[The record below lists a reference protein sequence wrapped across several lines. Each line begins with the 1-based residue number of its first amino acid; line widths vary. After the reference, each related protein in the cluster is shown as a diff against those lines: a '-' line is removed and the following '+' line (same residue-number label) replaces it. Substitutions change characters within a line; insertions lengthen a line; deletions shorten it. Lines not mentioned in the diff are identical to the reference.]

1 MAEVKIDYGSALDQ
15 ISKYYGQTSDQWFN
29 IHTGNARPGTD
40 EFNSIMNQAGV
51 SVEYGKNGS
60 VVGYYKNASIDV
72 TGSTTPTVPNNS
84 NTIPA
89 TTDYG
94 STEMS
99 IPMNT
104 AVEEGEFTE
113 IKQSP
118 MTNPKN
124 TNEKFTKVTPNITGI
139 ASGILNAYVA
149 GAVGISMGKT
159 ITNILYQVNP
169 DIFNGIDPN
178 TINYKNYYGNVTG
191 GIFNAILGTDTT
203 TGKTQAYLDIND
215 FAAIALALQNKGALS
230 SEIGLKNNNLDAFT
244 VSTDFRMQF
253 ISDFNAEEII
263 PNKYYSYA
271 DMNGKISV
279 TPSNSPVYFF
289 SYIKK
294 GATSKD
300 ISSLAFSKNAFRLH
314 REYGG
319 SPPYEYNATEI
330 TYNGDTFYID
340 RGVGT
345 FVGNISDIPNNPT
358 SIYTYEHGQHVL
370 NIIHPIQKTIS
381 ASDDSFT
388 YNNVSY
394 SNDYVIAWAL
404 LYGGGSSLHSVEGIG
419 TQDGAKTPDLSGVDQ
434 SGDTA
439 IADAIQKIYDLLPS
453 LKDNAVTQTVVQPD
467 GSTKEITYVP
477 IAIPDNIENPTS
489 SDNSTQADPTVDPS
503 KMTDPSTDPLL
514 KTILALLLKQ
524 TDTPTDTGNGDTPVV
539 IPPTGTANALFAI
552 YNPTEAQIRSFGAW
566 LWSPNFIDQLLKM
579 FNNPSEAIIGLHKVF
594 VTPITG
600 AEQNIKVGYLDSGV
614 ASKIVTNQYVTID
627 CGTITLAEFF
637 GNVFDYSP
645 FTDVSLYLPFIG
657 IVKLNNADV
666 LRSTINIVYHADVI
680 NGSVLAEVKVNRDG
694 AGGTLYQYTGNCA
707 VEYPLSSG
715 SYIGMI
721 TGALSLGAGI
731 AGTIASGGNM
741 IPAMMGATAGL
752 GRMHNDVSRGG
763 SFSGNAGAMGIKKPY
778 LIISRPQTELAD
790 KFTTF
795 VGKPSNYTTKLSS
808 CSGFVKVLECHI
820 ENVNATSS
828 ELTEI
833 ETLLKGGIIV

>member
-1 MAEVKIDYGSALDQ
+1 MAEVKIDYNSALEQ
-15 ISKYYGQTSDQWFN
+15 VSKYYGQTSDQWFN
-29 IHTGNARPGTD
+29 IHTGTARPGTD

-60 VVGYYKNASIDV
+60 VIGYYKNASIDV

-124 TNEKFTKVTPNITGI
+124 ANEKFTKVTPNITGI

-169 DIFNGIDPN
+169 DIYNGIDPN
-178 TINYKNYYGNVTG
+178 TINYKDYYGTAVG
-191 GIFNAILGTDTT
+191 GFFNAILGTDST
-203 TGKTQAYLDIND
+203 TGKSQMYLDAND
-215 FAAIALALQNKGALS
+215 FAAIALQLYNKGMFSMGNPTVPDNNEFNIECPSFSFAN
-230 SEIGLKNNNLDAFT
+230 IGKGAI
-244 VSTDFRMQF
+244 STTG
-253 ISDFNAEEII
+253 S
-263 PNKYYSYA
+263 
-271 DMNGKISV
+271 
-279 TPSNSPVYFF
+279 PSNYQFKVDESNEDKYAVNFYWDKNYPNEVMTLVASKEKFTLTYRGKPRNAQDATINNKKVWFF
-289 SYIKK
+289 YNHESNGVVMFANAPTMSYLPLPHYWYQYYDRM
-294 GATSKD
+294 SW
-300 ISSLAFSKNAFRLH
+300 LMV
-314 REYGG
+314 YGG
-319 SPPYEYNATEI
+319 YTSSQME
-330 TYNGDTFYID
+330 
-340 RGVGT
+340 GT
-345 FVGNISDIPNNPT
+345 
-358 SIYTYEHGQHVL
+358 
-370 NIIHPIQKTIS
+370 
-381 ASDDSFT
+381 
-388 YNNVSY
+388 
-394 SNDYVIAWAL
+394 
-404 LYGGGSSLHSVEGIG
+404 G
-419 TQDGAKTPDLSGVDQ
+419 TQDGATIPDLSGVDQ
-434 SGDTA
+434 SSDTA

-453 LKDNAVTQTVVQPD
+453 LKNNAVTQTVVQPD

-503 KMTDPSTDPLL
+503 ATPDPSTDPLL

-524 TDTPTDTGNGDTPVV
+524 KDTPTDTGNGDTPVV

-566 LWSPNFIDQLLKM
+566 LWSANFIDQLKKM

-707 VEYPLSSG
+707 VQYPLSSG
-715 SYIGMI
+715 SYMGMI
-721 TGALSLGAGI
+721 TGALSLTLGVATAVATKGVAPALLGAG
-731 AGTIASGGNM
+731 
-741 IPAMMGATAGL
+741 AGL
-752 GRMHNDVSRGG
+752 GRMHNDVERSGG
-763 SFSGNAGAMGIKKPY
+763 FAGNAGAMGIKKPY

-795 VGKPSNYTTKLSS
+795 VGKPSNYTTTIGACK
-808 CSGFVKVLECHI
+808 GFTKVDTVHI
-820 ENVNATSS
+820 ENVDATSS
-828 ELTEI
+828 ELDELNQILTN
-833 ETLLKGGIIV
+833 GILV

>member
-1 MAEVKIDYGSALDQ
+1 MAEVKIDYYSALEQ
-15 ISKYYGQTSDQWFN
+15 IEKYYGQTSDQWFN
-29 IHTGNARPGTD
+29 IETGTARPGTD
-40 EFNSIMNQAGV
+40 EFNSIMNQAGI
-51 SVEYGKNGS
+51 SVEYGKNSGN
-60 VVGYYKNASIDV
+60 VVGYYKNVDIDV
-72 TGSTTPTVPNNS
+72 SGSTTPTVPNNS

-104 AVEEGEFTE
+104 AVEEGDFTE

-124 TNEKFTKVTPNITGI
+124 ANEKFTKVTPNITGI

-169 DIFNGIDPN
+169 DIYNGIDPN
-178 TINYKNYYGNVTG
+178 TINYKDYYGNVAG

-215 FAAIALALQNKGALS
+215 FAAIALQLYNKGMFAESKSTVNIDNDSYKSTISRHYNLEKTKLYRYSGSFNYRRFTYTISNNENPVYYFWIKNS
-230 SEIGLKNNNLDAFT
+230 SPYYNGMQPYFASKTNFTLKVSYFDDTTTHDRTSEAVRDTLNDKTFYYLGNRVGGFEGWYQWSTLLDDSLVSYIYDNNNNELIANYNTYAFYT
-244 VSTDFRMQF
+244 YQNML
-253 ISDFNAEEII
+253 
-263 PNKYYSYA
+263 YY
-271 DMNGKISV
+271 ML
-279 TPSNSPVYFF
+279 VY
-289 SYIKK
+289 
-294 GATSKD
+294 GDATS
-300 ISSLAFSKNAFRLH
+300 I
-314 REYGG
+314 
-319 SPPYEYNATEI
+319 
-330 TYNGDTFYID
+330 
-340 RGVGT
+340 
-345 FVGNISDIPNNPT
+345 GNID
-358 SIYTYEHGQHVL
+358 
-370 NIIHPIQKTIS
+370 
-381 ASDDSFT
+381 
-388 YNNVSY
+388 
-394 SNDYVIAWAL
+394 
-404 LYGGGSSLHSVEGIG
+404 GIG
-419 TQDGAKTPDLSGVDQ
+419 NQENAKTPDLSGVDQ
-434 SGDTA
+434 NSNTA

-524 TDTPTDTGNGDTPVV
+524 KDTPTDTGNGDTPVV

-566 LWSPNFIDQLLKM
+566 LWSANFIDQLKKM

-707 VEYPLSSG
+707 VQYPLSSG
-715 SYIGMI
+715 SYMGMI
-721 TGALSLGAGI
+721 TGALSLTVGVATAVATKGVVPALLGAG
-731 AGTIASGGNM
+731 
-741 IPAMMGATAGL
+741 AGL
-752 GRMHNDVSRGG
+752 GRMHNDVERSGG
-763 SFSGNAGAMGIKKPY
+763 FAGNAGAMGIKKPY

-795 VGKPSNYTTKLSS
+795 VGKPSNYTTTIGACK
-808 CSGFVKVLECHI
+808 GFTKVDTVHI
-820 ENVNATSS
+820 ENVDATSS
-828 ELTEI
+828 ELDELNQILTS
-833 ETLLKGGIIV
+833 GILV

>member
-1 MAEVKIDYGSALDQ
+1 MAEVKIDYNSALDQ

-60 VVGYYKNASIDV
+60 VIGYYKNASIDV

-124 TNEKFTKVTPNITGI
+124 ANEKFTKVTPNITGI

-169 DIFNGIDPN
+169 DIYNGIDPN
-178 TINYKNYYGNVTG
+178 TINYKDYYGNVAG

-215 FAAIALALQNKGALS
+215 FAAIALALQNLGVFSVGATTATGKVGNYDIIEPVYLS
-230 SEIGLKNNNLDAFT
+230 TTPPTFIYGRKTGTGFYEAYKELVIKNPPSGLTYVLYKASTNTESYGIAFGGENADLNGKTVEYDIIYHYSDNTTRT
-244 VSTDFRMQF
+244 VSYNLTLSRYSGLSPHILYGAYTDT
-253 ISDFNAEEII
+253 
-263 PNKYYSYA
+263 YS
-271 DMNGKISV
+271 KV
-279 TPSNSPVYFF
+279 E
-289 SYIKK
+289 
-294 GATSKD
+294 
-300 ISSLAFSKNAFRLH
+300 SSLGFSAFQ
-314 REYGG
+314 
-319 SPPYEYNATEI
+319 YNIYPLFHANGIATLAAALFGTI
-330 TYNGDTFYID
+330 TTSEGID
-340 RGVGT
+340 
-345 FVGNISDIPNNPT
+345 
-358 SIYTYEHGQHVL
+358 
-370 NIIHPIQKTIS
+370 
-381 ASDDSFT
+381 
-388 YNNVSY
+388 
-394 SNDYVIAWAL
+394 
-404 LYGGGSSLHSVEGIG
+404 GIG

-566 LWSPNFIDQLLKM
+566 LWSPNFIDQLKKM
-579 FNNPSEAIIGLHKVF
+579 FNDPAEAIIGLHKVF

-645 FTDVSLYLPFIG
+645 FTDISLYLPFIG

-666 LRSTINIVYHADVI
+666 LRSSINIIYHADVI

-707 VEYPLSSG
+707 VEYPLSNG
-715 SYIGMI
+715 SYMGMI
-721 TGALSLGAGI
+721 TGALSLTLGVATAVATKGVVPALVGAG
-731 AGTIASGGNM
+731 
-741 IPAMMGATAGL
+741 AGL
-752 GRMHNDVSRGG
+752 GRMHNDVERSGG
-763 SFSGNAGAMGIKKPY
+763 FAGNAGAMGIKKPY

-795 VGKPSNYTTKLSS
+795 VGKPSNYTTTIGACK
-808 CSGFVKVLECHI
+808 GFTKVDTVHI
-820 ENVNATSS
+820 ENVDATSS
-828 ELTEI
+828 ELDELNQILTN
-833 ETLLKGGIIV
+833 GILV

>member
-1 MAEVKIDYGSALDQ
+1 MAEVKIDYNSALDQ

-29 IHTGNARPGTD
+29 IHTGTARPGTD

-124 TNEKFTKVTPNITGI
+124 ANEKFTKVTPNITGI

-169 DIFNGIDPN
+169 DIYNGIDPN
-178 TINYKNYYGNVTG
+178 TINYKDYYGNVAG
-191 GIFNAILGTDTT
+191 GIFNAILGTDST

-215 FAAIALALQNKGALS
+215 FAAIALALQNKGIFDK
-230 SEIGLKNNNLDAFT
+230 SEESYSKPKEEYENKFYNYDDIKNLTFKNIPSGTMIYKDLTYTNYTRTVIVNSGNPKIFLFTDYYIADTSRLDLGLYAVSDKPFNIT
-244 VSTDFRMQF
+244 VSGTGG
-253 ISDFNAEEII
+253 A
-263 PNKYYSYA
+263 
-271 DMNGKISV
+271 V
-279 TPSNSPVYFF
+279 THNYNSIHYE
-289 SYIKK
+289 SGDRY
-294 GATSKD
+294 
-300 ISSLAFSKNAFRLH
+300 SKNDFYAINVSGESSIDSCVNLGIPYTRPTNSNIYYQNENTKLNDIFAF
-314 REYGG
+314 
-319 SPPYEYNATEI
+319 I
-330 TYNGDTFYID
+330 TYGEHNVGHTID
-340 RGVGT
+340 G
-345 FVGNISDIPNNPT
+345 ISNQ
-358 SIYTYEHGQHVL
+358 E
-370 NIIHPIQKTIS
+370 
-381 ASDDSFT
+381 
-388 YNNVSY
+388 
-394 SNDYVIAWAL
+394 
-404 LYGGGSSLHSVEGIG
+404 
-419 TQDGAKTPDLSGVDQ
+419 GAKTPDLSGVDQ
-434 SGDTA
+434 SGNTA

-453 LKDNAVTQTVVQPD
+453 LKNNAVTQTVVQPD

-477 IAIPDNIENPTS
+477 IAIPDNIENPIS

-503 KMTDPSTDPLL
+503 KMPDPSTDPLL

-524 TDTPTDTGNGDTPVV
+524 KDTPTDTGNGDTPVV

-552 YNPTEAQIRSFGAW
+552 YNPTEAQIKSFGAW

-752 GRMHNDVSRGG
+752 GRMHNDVSRSG

-778 LIISRPQTELAD
+778 LIISRPQTELAN

-795 VGKPSNYTTKLSS
+795 VGKPSNYTTTIGACK
-808 CSGFVKVLECHI
+808 GFTKVDTVHI
-820 ENVNATSS
+820 ENVDATSAEID
-828 ELTEI
+828 ELNNILTS
-833 ETLLKGGIIV
+833 GILV

>member
-1 MAEVKIDYGSALDQ
+1 MAEVKIDYYSALDQ
-15 ISKYYGQTSDQWFN
+15 IEKYYGQTSDQWFN
-29 IHTGNARPGTD
+29 IETGTARPGTD
-40 EFNSIMNQAGV
+40 EFNSIMNQAGI
-51 SVEYGKNGS
+51 SVEYGKNSGN
-60 VVGYYKNASIDV
+60 VIGYYKNASIDV

-104 AVEEGEFTE
+104 AVEEGDFTE

-124 TNEKFTKVTPNITGI
+124 ANEKFTKVTPNITGI

-159 ITNILYQVNP
+159 ITNILYQVKP
-169 DIFNGIDPN
+169 DIYNGIDPN
-178 TINYKNYYGNVTG
+178 TINYKDYYGNVAG

-215 FAAIALALQNKGALS
+215 FAAIALQLYNKNMFSSTYSYKVETGTSVKPTKMLTFNESLALAPAPLDEALRY
-230 SEIGLKNNNLDAFT
+230 IKNNFSGNVDDYVFTTYTYFHIDNSAYGFNGAIIVFIKRENVLSVQNITSNTEFNDAYALIGNIKLVNGIYT
-244 VSTDFRMQF
+244 LT
-253 ISDFNAEEII
+253 
-263 PNKYYSYA
+263 PNSITK
-271 DMNGKISV
+271 
-279 TPSNSPVYFF
+279 F
-289 SYIKK
+289 SYGSLNPNIGEQKQTTVGVQFTRIGPINASLEQSSLEGTGTQT
-294 GATSKD
+294 GAT
-300 ISSLAFSKNAFRLH
+300 I
-314 REYGG
+314 
-319 SPPYEYNATEI
+319 
-330 TYNGDTFYID
+330 
-340 RGVGT
+340 
-345 FVGNISDIPNNPT
+345 
-358 SIYTYEHGQHVL
+358 
-370 NIIHPIQKTIS
+370 
-381 ASDDSFT
+381 
-388 YNNVSY
+388 
-394 SNDYVIAWAL
+394 
-404 LYGGGSSLHSVEGIG
+404 
-419 TQDGAKTPDLSGVDQ
+419 PDLSGVDQ

-439 IADAIQKIYDLLPS
+439 IADAIQKIYDSLPS

-477 IAIPDNIENPTS
+477 IAVPDNIENPTS

-552 YNPTEAQIRSFGAW
+552 YNPTEAQIKSFGAW
-566 LWSPNFIDQLLKM
+566 LWSANFIDQLKKM

-707 VEYPLSSG
+707 VQYPLSSG
-715 SYIGMI
+715 SYMGMI
-721 TGALSLGAGI
+721 TGALSLTVGVATAVATKGVVPALLGAG
-731 AGTIASGGNM
+731 
-741 IPAMMGATAGL
+741 AGL
-752 GRMHNDVSRGG
+752 GRMHNDVERSGG
-763 SFSGNAGAMGIKKPY
+763 FAGNAGAMGIKKPY

-795 VGKPSNYTTKLSS
+795 VGKPSNYTTTIGACK
-808 CSGFVKVLECHI
+808 GFTKVDTVHI
-820 ENVNATSS
+820 ENVDATSS
-828 ELTEI
+828 ELDELNQILTN
-833 ETLLKGGIIV
+833 GILV

>member
-1 MAEVKIDYGSALDQ
+1 MAEVKIDYYDALDQ
-15 ISKYYGQTSDQWFN
+15 IEKYYGQTSDQWFN
-29 IHTGNARPGTD
+29 IETGTARPGTD
-40 EFNSIMNQAGV
+40 EFNSIMNQAGI
-51 SVEYGKNGS
+51 SVEYGKNSGN
-60 VVGYYKNASIDV
+60 VVGYYKNVDINVS
-72 TGSTTPTVPNNS
+72 GSTTPTVPNNS

-104 AVEEGEFTE
+104 AVEEGDFTE

-124 TNEKFTKVTPNITGI
+124 ANEKITKVTPNITGI

-178 TINYKNYYGNVTG
+178 TINYKDYYGNVAG
-191 GIFNAILGTDTT
+191 GIFNVILGTDTT

-215 FAAIALALQNKGALS
+215 FAAIALALQNKGVFNPGTS
-230 SEIGLKNNNLDAFT
+230 QT
-244 VSTDFRMQF
+244 
-253 ISDFNAEEII
+253 IS
-263 PNKYYSYA
+263 
-271 DMNGKISV
+271 
-279 TPSNSPVYFF
+279 
-289 SYIKK
+289 
-294 GATSKD
+294 
-300 ISSLAFSKNAFRLH
+300 
-314 REYGG
+314 
-319 SPPYEYNATEI
+319 TEI
-330 TYNGDTFYID
+330 TIDGTTIPAGLERIDGIVKEYGYGYNNQFKANLNGIIGTYKNHYIYRPDMGNVRIGTKTRSTVVKTSSTEYYVITAIEGTRGDFGGYVAIRPDDNDYYSGSAGSTYRYSYNGKSIVANARYID
-340 RGVGT
+340 T
-345 FVGNISDIPNNPT
+345 NLLHPNINALKIPNYNPGLT
-358 SIYTYEHGQHVL
+358 TE
-370 NIIHPIQKTIS
+370 K
-381 ASDDSFT
+381 
-388 YNNVSY
+388 
-394 SNDYVIAWAL
+394 IAWSL
-404 LYGGGSSLHSVEGIG
+404 WYGNWNTTETPAIDGIG
-419 TQDGAKTPDLSGVDQ
+419 TQDGAKTPDLSGVNQ

-439 IADAIQKIYDLLPS
+439 IADAIKKIYDLLPS

-477 IAIPDNIENPTS
+477 IAVPDNIENPTS

-566 LWSPNFIDQLLKM
+566 LWSANFIDQLKKM

-707 VEYPLSSG
+707 VQYPLSSG
-715 SYIGMI
+715 SYMGMI
-721 TGALSLGAGI
+721 TGALSLTVGVATAVATKGVVPALLGAG
-731 AGTIASGGNM
+731 
-741 IPAMMGATAGL
+741 AGL
-752 GRMHNDVSRGG
+752 GRMHNDVERSGG
-763 SFSGNAGAMGIKKPY
+763 FAGNAGAMGIKKPY

-795 VGKPSNYTTKLSS
+795 VGKPSNYTTTIGACK
-808 CSGFVKVLECHI
+808 GFTKVDTVHI
-820 ENVNATSS
+820 ENVDATSS
-828 ELTEI
+828 ELDELNQILTS
-833 ETLLKGGIIV
+833 GILV

>member
-1 MAEVKIDYGSALDQ
+1 MAEVKIDYYGALDQ

-29 IHTGNARPGTD
+29 IETGNAMPGTD

-51 SVEYGKNGS
+51 SVEYGKSGN
-60 VVGYYKNASIDV
+60 VIGYYKKANIDV

-124 TNEKFTKVTPNITGI
+124 ANEKFTKVTPNITGI

-169 DIFNGIDPN
+169 DIYNGIDPN
-178 TINYKNYYGNVTG
+178 TIDYKDYYGNVAG

-215 FAAIALALQNKGALS
+215 FAAIALQLYNKGFFDKEKYVANGYDSISGYTLENS
-230 SEIGLKNNNLDAFT
+230 YKFPLNIMGIPSDKVFNGPDGNMYFSYTGGEYAIVLGYDMYGRYSFYACSTKDNITLHNPNNTTTTEGRVQTSINGEIIYSYTLGTANDSTRNPNNNFDVPLINNPKRYVDDVAH
-244 VSTDFRMQF
+244 
-253 ISDFNAEEII
+253 II
-263 PNKYYSYA
+263 YDNKLFSLQ
-271 DMNGKISV
+271 
-279 TPSNSPVYFF
+279 PSIEGLGNQT
-289 SYIKK
+289 
-294 GATSKD
+294 GAT
-300 ISSLAFSKNAFRLH
+300 I
-314 REYGG
+314 
-319 SPPYEYNATEI
+319 
-330 TYNGDTFYID
+330 
-340 RGVGT
+340 
-345 FVGNISDIPNNPT
+345 
-358 SIYTYEHGQHVL
+358 
-370 NIIHPIQKTIS
+370 
-381 ASDDSFT
+381 
-388 YNNVSY
+388 
-394 SNDYVIAWAL
+394 
-404 LYGGGSSLHSVEGIG
+404 
-419 TQDGAKTPDLSGVDQ
+419 PDLSGVDQ

-503 KMTDPSTDPLL
+503 KITDPSTDPLL

-566 LWSPNFIDQLLKM
+566 LWSADFIDQLKKM

-707 VEYPLSSG
+707 VQYPLSSG
-715 SYIGMI
+715 SYMGMI
-721 TGALSLGAGI
+721 TGALSLTVGVATAVATKGVVPALLGAG
-731 AGTIASGGNM
+731 
-741 IPAMMGATAGL
+741 AGL
-752 GRMHNDVSRGG
+752 GRMHNDVERSGG
-763 SFSGNAGAMGIKKPY
+763 FAGNAGAMGIKKPY

-795 VGKPSNYTTKLSS
+795 VGKPSNYTTTIGACK
-808 CSGFVKVLECHI
+808 GFTKVDTVHI
-820 ENVNATSS
+820 ENVDATSS
-828 ELTEI
+828 ELDELNQILTN
-833 ETLLKGGIIV
+833 GILV

>member
-1 MAEVKIDYGSALDQ
+1 MAEVKIDYYSALDQ
-15 ISKYYGQTSDQWFN
+15 IEKYYGQTSDQWFN
-29 IHTGNARPGTD
+29 IETGTAMPGTD

-51 SVEYGKNGS
+51 SVEYGKNSGN
-60 VVGYYKNASIDV
+60 VVGYYKNVDIDV
-72 TGSTTPTVPNNS
+72 SGSTTPRVPNNS

-104 AVEEGEFTE
+104 AVEEGDFTE

-124 TNEKFTKVTPNITGI
+124 ANEKFTKVTPNITGI

-169 DIFNGIDPN
+169 DIYNGINPN
-178 TINYKNYYGNVTG
+178 TINYKDYYGNVAG

-215 FAAIALALQNKGALS
+215 FAAIALQLYNKGFFDKVKYVAN
-230 SEIGLKNNNLDAFT
+230 GYD
-244 VSTDFRMQF
+244 STSGYKLNYNYKFPLNIMS
-253 ISDFNAEEII
+253 IPSDKVF
-263 PNKYYSYA
+263 
-271 DMNGKISV
+271 
-279 TPSNSPVYFF
+279 SNSDGDVYL
-289 SYIKK
+289 Y
-294 GATSKD
+294 
-300 ISSLAFSKNAFRLH
+300 
-314 REYGG
+314 
-319 SPPYEYNATEI
+319 
-330 TYNGDTFYID
+330 YNGGGEYSVVLGYD
-340 RGVGT
+340 RYGQ
-345 FVGNISDIPNNPT
+345 
-358 SIYTYEHGQHVL
+358 IYTYAYSKEN
-370 NIIHPIQKTIS
+370 NITYYNSYNDMTYTPRCSQTTINGETIYYYTIVTGDNS
-381 ASDDSFT
+381 IRNPNNNFDVPLIDRY
-388 YNNVSY
+388 YNNY
-394 SNDYVIAWAL
+394 AMDIAHIIYDNKL
-404 LYGGGSSLHSVEGIG
+404 FSSQSSIAGLGNQ
-419 TQDGAKTPDLSGVDQ
+419 TGATIPDLSGVDQ

-453 LKDNAVTQTVVQPD
+453 LKNNAVTQTVVQPD

-477 IAIPDNIENPTS
+477 IAVPDNIENPTS

-566 LWSPNFIDQLLKM
+566 LWSANFIDQLKKM

-707 VEYPLSSG
+707 VQYPLSSG
-715 SYIGMI
+715 SYMGMI
-721 TGALSLGAGI
+721 TGALSLTVGVATAVATKGVVPALLGAG
-731 AGTIASGGNM
+731 
-741 IPAMMGATAGL
+741 AGL
-752 GRMHNDVSRGG
+752 GRMHNDVERSGG
-763 SFSGNAGAMGIKKPY
+763 FAGNAGAMGIKKPY

-795 VGKPSNYTTKLSS
+795 VGKPSNYTTTIGACK
-808 CSGFVKVLECHI
+808 GFTKVDTVHI
-820 ENVNATSS
+820 ENVDATSS
-828 ELTEI
+828 ELDELNQILTS
-833 ETLLKGGIIV
+833 GILV

>member
-1 MAEVKIDYGSALDQ
+1 MAEVKIDYYSALEQ
-15 ISKYYGQTSDQWFN
+15 IQKYYGQTSDQWFN
-29 IHTGNARPGTD
+29 IETGTARPGTD
-40 EFNSIMNQAGV
+40 EFNSIMNQAGI
-51 SVEYGKNGS
+51 SVEYGKNSGN
-60 VVGYYKNASIDV
+60 VIGYYKNVDIDV
-72 TGSTTPTVPNNS
+72 SGSTTPTVPNNS

-104 AVEEGEFTE
+104 AVEEGDFTE

-124 TNEKFTKVTPNITGI
+124 ANEKFTKVTPNITGI

-169 DIFNGIDPN
+169 DIYNGIDPN
-178 TINYKNYYGNVTG
+178 TINYKDYYGNVAG

-215 FAAIALALQNKGALS
+215 FAAIALALQNKGIFNTGEFTPAQSQTSGTITINQFQSAKTIVDYALNGWDDETKNILLNAVAS
-230 SEIGLKNNNLDAFT
+230 YGEYKLFSIHDLRNTTGIGGVIAYIANPDNIDINGSYD
-244 VSTDFRMQF
+244 VST
-253 ISDFNAEEII
+253 
-263 PNKYYSYA
+263 
-271 DMNGKISV
+271 KITV
-279 TPSNSPVYFF
+279 N
-289 SYIKK
+289 
-294 GATSKD
+294 
-300 ISSLAFSKNAFRLH
+300 
-314 REYGG
+314 
-319 SPPYEYNATEI
+319 EI
-330 TYNGDTFYID
+330 TGSIHKKHESNDSAKIGTTDSYSIRYFIGKNPYNGFIGNINGSVESAIE
-340 RGVGT
+340 GVGT
-345 FVGNISDIPNNPT
+345 QT
-358 SIYTYEHGQHVL
+358 
-370 NIIHPIQKTIS
+370 
-381 ASDDSFT
+381 
-388 YNNVSY
+388 
-394 SNDYVIAWAL
+394 
-404 LYGGGSSLHSVEGIG
+404 
-419 TQDGAKTPDLSGVDQ
+419 GATVPDLSGVDQ
-434 SGDTA
+434 SSDTA

-524 TDTPTDTGNGDTPVV
+524 KDTPTDTGNGDTPVV

-566 LWSPNFIDQLLKM
+566 LWSANFIDQLKKM

-707 VEYPLSSG
+707 VQYPLSSG
-715 SYIGMI
+715 SYMGMI
-721 TGALSLGAGI
+721 TGALSLTVGVATAVATKGVVPALLGAG
-731 AGTIASGGNM
+731 
-741 IPAMMGATAGL
+741 AGL
-752 GRMHNDVSRGG
+752 GRMHNDVERSGG
-763 SFSGNAGAMGIKKPY
+763 FAGNAGAMGIKKPY

-795 VGKPSNYTTKLSS
+795 VGKPSNYTTTIGACK
-808 CSGFVKVLECHI
+808 GFTKVDTVHI
-820 ENVNATSS
+820 ENVDATSS
-828 ELTEI
+828 ELDELNQILTS
-833 ETLLKGGIIV
+833 GILV

>member
-1 MAEVKIDYGSALDQ
+1 
-15 ISKYYGQTSDQWFN
+15 N
-29 IHTGNARPGTD
+29 IPSSGA
-40 EFNSIMNQAGV
+40 
-51 SVEYGKNGS
+51 
-60 VVGYYKNASIDV
+60 ASI
-72 TGSTTPTVPNNS
+72 
-84 NTIPA
+84 
-89 TTDYG
+89 Y
-94 STEMS
+94 
-99 IPMNT
+99 
-104 AVEEGEFTE
+104 
-113 IKQSP
+113 
-118 MTNPKN
+118 
-124 TNEKFTKVTPNITGI
+124 I
-139 ASGILNAYVA
+139 A
-149 GAVGISMGKT
+149 
-159 ITNILYQVNP
+159 
-169 DIFNGIDPN
+169 
-178 TINYKNYYGNVTG
+178 
-191 GIFNAILGTDTT
+191 
-203 TGKTQAYLDIND
+203 
-215 FAAIALALQNKGALS
+215 
-230 SEIGLKNNNLDAFT
+230 
-244 VSTDFRMQF
+244 
-253 ISDFNAEEII
+253 
-263 PNKYYSYA
+263 
-271 DMNGKISV
+271 
-279 TPSNSPVYFF
+279 
-289 SYIKK
+289 
-294 GATSKD
+294 
-300 ISSLAFSKNAFRLH
+300 
-314 REYGG
+314 
-319 SPPYEYNATEI
+319 YN
-330 TYNGDTFYID
+330 
-340 RGVGT
+340 
-345 FVGNISDIPNNPT
+345 
-358 SIYTYEHGQHVL
+358 
-370 NIIHPIQKTIS
+370 
-381 ASDDSFT
+381 
-388 YNNVSY
+388 
-394 SNDYVIAWAL
+394 L
-404 LYGGGSSLHSVEGIG
+404 LYGSYIETSQMEGTG
-419 TQDGAKTPDLSGVDQ
+419 TQTGATVPDLSGVDQ

-752 GRMHNDVSRGG
+752 GRMHNDVSRSG

-795 VGKPSNYTTKLSS
+795 VGKPSNYTTTIGACK
-808 CSGFVKVLECHI
+808 GFTKVDTVHI
-820 ENVNATSS
+820 ENVDATSS
-828 ELTEI
+828 ELDELNQILTS
-833 ETLLKGGIIV
+833 GILV

>member
-1 MAEVKIDYGSALDQ
+1 MAEVKIDYNSALEQ
-15 ISKYYGQTSDQWFN
+15 VSKYYGQTSDQWFN
-29 IHTGNARPGTD
+29 IHTGTARPGTD

-60 VVGYYKNASIDV
+60 VIGYYKNASIDV

-104 AVEEGEFTE
+104 AVEEGDFTE

-124 TNEKFTKVTPNITGI
+124 ANEKFTKVTPNITGI

-169 DIFNGIDPN
+169 DIYNGIDPN
-178 TINYKNYYGNVTG
+178 TIDYKDYYGNVAG

-215 FAAIALALQNKGALS
+215 FAAIALALQNKGFFDVKKQFVS
-230 SEIGLKNNNLDAFT
+230 DYSPIKHEEIDISKLLYVNIKDFYGYNEYVQEYINNLYSAGYNKAILKCFNSTEWIVYPVKDSLYIDPNVT
-244 VSTDFRMQF
+244 TKPYVSAIENLSFGDH
-253 ISDFNAEEII
+253 IYIY
-263 PNKYYSYA
+263 PKYYYYNA
-271 DMNGKISV
+271 N
-279 TPSNSPVYFF
+279 PSNAGEIY
-289 SYIKK
+289 
-294 GATSKD
+294 
-300 ISSLAFSKNAFRLH
+300 SLI
-314 REYGG
+314 GG
-319 SPPYEYNATEI
+319 SGYLYVDPTDDFFLLRHGAGREVVT
-330 TYNGDTFYID
+330 YID
-340 RGVGT
+340 VLLTNIKSIKDAYSGFIIGNFNYTSIEGVGT
-345 FVGNISDIPNNPT
+345 QT
-358 SIYTYEHGQHVL
+358 
-370 NIIHPIQKTIS
+370 
-381 ASDDSFT
+381 
-388 YNNVSY
+388 
-394 SNDYVIAWAL
+394 
-404 LYGGGSSLHSVEGIG
+404 
-419 TQDGAKTPDLSGVDQ
+419 GATVPDLSGVDQ
-434 SGDTA
+434 SSDTA

-453 LKDNAVTQTVVQPD
+453 LKNNAVTQTVVQPD
-467 GSTKEITYVP
+467 GGTKEITYVP

-566 LWSPNFIDQLLKM
+566 LWSPNFIDQLKKM
-579 FNNPSEAIIGLHKVF
+579 FNDPAEAIIGLHKVF

-645 FTDVSLYLPFIG
+645 FTDISLYLPFIG

-666 LRSTINIVYHADVI
+666 LRSSINIIYHADVI

-707 VEYPLSSG
+707 VEYPLSNG
-715 SYIGMI
+715 SYMGMI
-721 TGALSLGAGI
+721 TGALSLTLGVATAVATKGVVPALVGAG
-731 AGTIASGGNM
+731 
-741 IPAMMGATAGL
+741 AGL
-752 GRMHNDVSRGG
+752 GRMHNDVERSGG
-763 SFSGNAGAMGIKKPY
+763 FAGNAGAMGIKKPY

-795 VGKPSNYTTKLSS
+795 VGKPSNYTTTIGACK
-808 CSGFVKVLECHI
+808 GFTKVDTVHI
-820 ENVNATSS
+820 ENVDATSS
-828 ELTEI
+828 ELDELNQILTN
-833 ETLLKGGIIV
+833 GILV

>member
-1 MAEVKIDYGSALDQ
+1 MAEVKIDYNSALEQ
-15 ISKYYGQTSDQWFN
+15 VSKYYGQTSDQWFN
-29 IHTGNARPGTD
+29 IHTGTARPGTD

-60 VVGYYKNASIDV
+60 VIGYYKNASIDV
-72 TGSTTPTVPNNS
+72 SGSTTPTVPNNS

-104 AVEEGEFTE
+104 AVEEGDFTE

-124 TNEKFTKVTPNITGI
+124 ANEKFTKVTPNITGI

-178 TINYKNYYGNVTG
+178 TIDYKDYYGNVAG

-215 FAAIALALQNKGALS
+215 FAAIALALQNKGVFEEQKIEYTPNDYIKENYTDYINSIVHATNGTALGVRNRDGYKNYLIVS
-230 SEIGLKNNNLDAFT
+230 DNESEVFKGFVPYGSVYYESVFASLKPFKYANTNNPNYNTSAH
-244 VSTDFRMQF
+244 
-253 ISDFNAEEII
+253 AEVGYGFDKEF
-263 PNKYYSYA
+263 YYSLYGFPYNPNDYTFIPEA
-271 DMNGKISV
+271 SYTKPNDTS
-279 TPSNSPVYFF
+279 TLF
-289 SYIKK
+289 SYAIWAYITLFGNKL
-294 GATSKD
+294 TS
-300 ISSLAFSKNAFRLH
+300 
-314 REYGG
+314 GG
-319 SPPYEYNATEI
+319 
-330 TYNGDTFYID
+330 
-340 RGVGT
+340 
-345 FVGNISDIPNNPT
+345 
-358 SIYTYEHGQHVL
+358 
-370 NIIHPIQKTIS
+370 
-381 ASDDSFT
+381 
-388 YNNVSY
+388 
-394 SNDYVIAWAL
+394 
-404 LYGGGSSLHSVEGIG
+404 VEGIG
-419 TQDGAKTPDLSGVDQ
+419 TQENAKTPDLSGVDQ
-434 SGDTA
+434 NSDTA
-439 IADAIQKIYDLLPS
+439 IADAIQKIYGLLPS

-552 YNPTEAQIRSFGAW
+552 YNPTEAQIKSFGAW
-566 LWSPNFIDQLLKM
+566 LWSPNFVDQLLKM

-627 CGTITLAEFF
+627 CGTIALAEFF

-752 GRMHNDVSRGG
+752 GRMHSDVSRSG

-795 VGKPSNYTTKLSS
+795 VGKPSNYTTTIGACK
-808 CSGFVKVLECHI
+808 GFTKVDTVHI
-820 ENVNATSS
+820 ENVDATSS
-828 ELTEI
+828 ELDELNQILTS
-833 ETLLKGGIIV
+833 GILV

>member
-1 MAEVKIDYGSALDQ
+1 MAEVKIDYDIALEQ
-15 ISKYYGQTSDQWFN
+15 IQKYYGQTSDQWFN
-29 IHTGNARPGTD
+29 IHTGIARPGSD

-51 SVEYGKNGS
+51 SVEYSKSGS
-60 VVGYYKNASIDV
+60 VLGYYKNASIDV

-104 AVEEGEFTE
+104 AVEEGDFTE

-124 TNEKFTKVTPNITGI
+124 ANEKFTKVTPDIAGI

-169 DIFNGIDPN
+169 DIYNGIDPN
-178 TINYKNYYGNVTG
+178 TINYKDYYGNVVG
-191 GIFNAILGTDTT
+191 GIFNVILGTDTT

-215 FAAIALALQNKGALS
+215 FAAIALALQNKGVFNTGTSQSISTENTIDGTTIPSGLERIDGTVKQVTVFNSAHKLNVGPDMGTYFGRMS
-230 SEIGLKNNNLDAFT
+230 SYPTMSNIPIGTETRSTIIIDSSGTDYYIITATDGYNSTFSGFT
-244 VSTDFRMQF
+244 A
-253 ISDFNAEEII
+253 INPSDDNDVWGVA
-263 PNKYYSYA
+263 
-271 DMNGKISV
+271 
-279 TPSNSPVYFF
+279 
-289 SYIKK
+289 
-294 GATSKD
+294 
-300 ISSLAFSKNAFRLH
+300 
-314 REYGG
+314 GG
-319 SPPYEYNATEI
+319 EF
-330 TYNGDTFYID
+330 GH
-340 RGVGT
+340 
-345 FVGNISDIPNNPT
+345 
-358 SIYTYEHGQHVL
+358 YTYQ
-370 NIIHPIQKTIS
+370 NKTVTYS
-381 ASDDSFT
+381 APPAAKERFNP
-388 YNNVSY
+388 YINP
-394 SNDYVIAWAL
+394 VIASAGTDNIKSKIAWTL
-404 LYGGGSSLHSVEGIG
+404 WYGNWDTTETPAIDGIG

-434 SGDTA
+434 SSDTA

-552 YNPTEAQIRSFGAW
+552 YNPTEAQIKSFGAW
-566 LWSPNFIDQLLKM
+566 LWSPNGFIDQLPKM
-579 FNNPSEAIIGLHKVF
+579 FSNPSDAIIGLHKVF

-680 NGSVLAEVKVNRDG
+680 NGNVLAEVKVNRDG

-707 VEYPLSSG
+707 VQYPLSSG
-715 SYIGMI
+715 SYMGMI

-741 IPAMMGATAGL
+741 IPAMMGAAAGL
-752 GRMHNDVSRGG
+752 GRMHTDVSRSG

-795 VGKPSNYTTKLSS
+795 VGKPSNYTTTIGACK
-808 CSGFVKVLECHI
+808 GFTKVDTVHI
-820 ENVNATSS
+820 ENVDATSS
-828 ELTEI
+828 ELDELNQILTN
-833 ETLLKGGIIV
+833 GILV

>member
-1 MAEVKIDYGSALDQ
+1 MSEVKINYSSALQ
-15 ISKYYGQTSDQWFN
+15 QVSNYYGQTSDELLN
-29 IHTGNARPGTD
+29 ISTGNARPGTD
-40 EFNSIMNQAGV
+40 EFNSIMNHAGV
-51 SVEYGKNGS
+51 SVEYGRNGC
-60 VVGYYKNASIDV
+60 VIGYYKNASIDV

-99 IPMNT
+99 IPVNT
-104 AVEEGEFTE
+104 AVEGDFTE

-124 TNEKFTKVTPNITGI
+124 ANEKFTKVTPNITGV
-139 ASGILNAYVA
+139 ASGILSAYVA

-159 ITNILYQVNP
+159 ITDVLYQVNP
-169 DIFNGIDPN
+169 DIYNGIDPN
-178 TINYKNYYGNVTG
+178 TINYKDYYGNVAG

-215 FAAIALALQNKGALS
+215 FAAIALALQNKGFFNTTTVVEEGDEWAKSQSWYSDFSFPIKQYS
-230 SEIGLKNNNLDAFT
+230 SGAYAGISTVIGTSYDFSMSFTFSDKVKAVQLHTSTGEYEIYFCTNSTNKEDINVTAIGSNNNMSGTGESYVGPGIAYYT
-244 VSTDFRMQF
+244 V
-253 ISDFNAEEII
+253 N
-263 PNKYYSYA
+263 NKRIYRKKSSA
-271 DMNGKISV
+271 IDWR
-279 TPSNSPVYFF
+279 TPDN
-289 SYIKK
+289 YIQS
-294 GATSKD
+294 GSSLISKD
-300 ISSLAFSKNAFRLH
+300 
-314 REYGG
+314 
-319 SPPYEYNATEI
+319 PQ
-330 TYNGDTFYID
+330 
-340 RGVGT
+340 
-345 FVGNISDIPNNPT
+345 
-358 SIYTYEHGQHVL
+358 YTYGSE
-370 NIIHPIQKTIS
+370 NEYS
-381 ASDDSFT
+381 SSDTKLSHLL
-388 YNNVSY
+388 YL
-394 SNDYVIAWAL
+394 L
-404 LYGGGSSLHSVEGIG
+404 LYGTSVESHITGVD
-419 TQDGAKTPDLSGVDQ
+419 TQTGATVPDLSEVDQ
-434 SGDTA
+434 NSDTA
-439 IADAIQKIYDLLPS
+439 IADAIQKIYDVLPS

-467 GSTKEITYVP
+467 GSTKEVTYVP
-477 IAIPDNIENPTS
+477 IALPDNIENPTS
-489 SDNSTQADPTVDPS
+489 SKYSTQEDPTVDPS
-503 KMTDPSTDPLL
+503 KMTDPSTDPLI
-514 KTILALLLKQ
+514 KTILTLLLKQ

-539 IPPTGTANALFAI
+539 IPPTGTSNALFAI

-566 LWSPNFIDQLLKM
+566 LWSANFIDQLKKM

-600 AEQNIKVGYLDSGV
+600 SAQNIKVGYLDSGV
-614 ASKIVTNQYVTID
+614 ASKIVTNQYVTIN

-752 GRMHNDVSRGG
+752 GRMHNDVSRSG

-795 VGKPSNYTTKLSS
+795 VGKPSNYTTTIGA
-808 CSGFVKVLECHI
+808 CNGFVKVLECHL
-820 ENVNATSS
+820 ENINATKS
-828 ELTEI
+828 ELEEI
-833 ETLLKGGIIV
+833 DSILKEGVMI

>member
-1 MAEVKIDYGSALDQ
+1 MAEVKIDYNSALEQ
-15 ISKYYGQTSDQWFN
+15 VSKYYGQTSDQWFN
-29 IHTGNARPGTD
+29 IHTGTARPGTD

-60 VVGYYKNASIDV
+60 VIGYYKNASIDV

-89 TTDYG
+89 TTSYG

-104 AVEEGEFTE
+104 AVEEGDFTE

-169 DIFNGIDPN
+169 DIYNGIDPN
-178 TINYKNYYGNVTG
+178 TINYKDYYGNVAG

-215 FAAIALALQNKGALS
+215 FAAIALALQNKGFFSTEETGGYKPADVNI
-230 SEIGLKNNNLDAFT
+230 SEFGKSILFFDNLDDAIKFSNVSDWSDDALNDLRTFEYFYPRLNSAGFT
-244 VSTDFRMQF
+244 YYLCGSHVNPLTYDFGKVTDLGNGMYSPEIALPVGYSWIGNYNYGYFRDSVYQN
-253 ISDFNAEEII
+253 SAE
-263 PNKYYSYA
+263 
-271 DMNGKISV
+271 NG
-279 TPSNSPVYFF
+279 NLGN
-289 SYIKK
+289 YILGKV
-294 GATSKD
+294 TSK
-300 ISSLAFSKNAFRLH
+300 
-314 REYGG
+314 G
-319 SPPYEYNATEI
+319 
-330 TYNGDTFYID
+330 ID
-340 RGVGT
+340 
-345 FVGNISDIPNNPT
+345 
-358 SIYTYEHGQHVL
+358 
-370 NIIHPIQKTIS
+370 
-381 ASDDSFT
+381 
-388 YNNVSY
+388 
-394 SNDYVIAWAL
+394 
-404 LYGGGSSLHSVEGIG
+404 GIG

-552 YNPTEAQIRSFGAW
+552 YNPTEVQIKSFGAW
-566 LWSPNFIDQLLKM
+566 LWSANFIDQLKKM
-579 FNNPSEAIIGLHKVF
+579 FNDPSEAIIGLHKVF

-645 FTDVSLYLPFIG
+645 FTDISLYLPFIG

-666 LRSTINIVYHADVI
+666 LRSSINIIYHADVI

-707 VEYPLSSG
+707 VEYPLSNG
-715 SYIGMI
+715 SYMGMI
-721 TGALSLGAGI
+721 TGALSLTLGVATAVATKGVAPALLGAG
-731 AGTIASGGNM
+731 
-741 IPAMMGATAGL
+741 AGL
-752 GRMHNDVSRGG
+752 GRMHNDVERSGG
-763 SFSGNAGAMGIKKPY
+763 FAGNAGAMGIKKPY

-795 VGKPSNYTTKLSS
+795 VGKPSNYTTTIGACK
-808 CSGFVKVLECHI
+808 GFTKVDTVHI
-820 ENVNATSS
+820 ENVDATSS
-828 ELTEI
+828 ELDELNNILTS
-833 ETLLKGGIIV
+833 GILV

>member
-1 MAEVKIDYGSALDQ
+1 MAEVKIDYNSALDQ

-29 IHTGNARPGTD
+29 IHTGTARPGTD

-51 SVEYGKNGS
+51 SVEYSKSGS
-60 VVGYYKNASIDV
+60 VIGYYKNASIDV

-169 DIFNGIDPN
+169 DIYNGIDPN
-178 TINYKNYYGNVTG
+178 TINYKDYYGNVAG

-215 FAAIALALQNKGALS
+215 FAAIALQLYNKGFFDKEKYVAKGYDSISGYELQLNIYKFPLNIMSIPSAKVFVGRDGHTYMYYNGGEYAIVPCYTEYDAL
-230 SEIGLKNNNLDAFT
+230 A
-244 VSTDFRMQF
+244 
-253 ISDFNAEEII
+253 
-263 PNKYYSYA
+263 YY
-271 DMNGKISV
+271 
-279 TPSNSPVYFF
+279 
-289 SYIKK
+289 
-294 GATSKD
+294 
-300 ISSLAFSKNAFRLH
+300 AFSKKRNM
-314 REYGG
+314 
-319 SPPYEYNATEI
+319 
-330 TYNGDTFYID
+330 TFYNSYDEMTHDAGYLQLDINKEIIYYT
-340 RGVGT
+340 GLGT
-345 FVGNISDIPNNPT
+345 GLESRFNPNNNFDVPLVT
-358 SIYTYEHGQHVL
+358 NSTALVNDIAHIIYDNKLFSLQSSIEGLGSQTGA
-370 NIIHPIQKTIS
+370 TI
-381 ASDDSFT
+381 
-388 YNNVSY
+388 
-394 SNDYVIAWAL
+394 
-404 LYGGGSSLHSVEGIG
+404 
-419 TQDGAKTPDLSGVDQ
+419 PDLSGVDQ
-434 SGDTA
+434 SSDTA

-503 KMTDPSTDPLL
+503 KITDPSTDPLL

-524 TDTPTDTGNGDTPVV
+524 KDIPTDTGNGDTPVV

-552 YNPTEAQIRSFGAW
+552 YNPTEAQIKSFGAW

-752 GRMHNDVSRGG
+752 GRMHNDVSRSG

-795 VGKPSNYTTKLSS
+795 VGKPSNYTTTIGACK
-808 CSGFVKVLECHI
+808 GFTKVDTVHI
-820 ENVNATSS
+820 ENVDATSS
-828 ELTEI
+828 ELDELNQILTS
-833 ETLLKGGIIV
+833 GILV

>member
-1 MAEVKIDYGSALDQ
+1 MAEVKIDYNSALDQ

-29 IHTGNARPGTD
+29 IHTGTARPGTD

-51 SVEYGKNGS
+51 SVEYSKSGS
-60 VVGYYKNASIDV
+60 VIGYYKNTSIDV

-104 AVEEGEFTE
+104 AVEEGDFTE

-124 TNEKFTKVTPNITGI
+124 ANEKFTKVTPNITGI

-169 DIFNGIDPN
+169 DIYNGIDPN
-178 TINYKNYYGNVTG
+178 TINYKDYYGNVAG

-215 FAAIALALQNKGALS
+215 FAAIALQLYNKGMFTS
-230 SEIGLKNNNLDAFT
+230 TVGSEIVKGA
-244 VSTDFRMQF
+244 
-253 ISDFNAEEII
+253 SDGNTR
-263 PNKYYSYA
+263 YS
-271 DMNGKISV
+271 I
-279 TPSNSPVYFF
+279 NS
-289 SYIKK
+289 IKK
-294 GATSKD
+294 
-300 ISSLAFSKNAFRLH
+300 
-314 REYGG
+314 
-319 SPPYEYNATEI
+319 
-330 TYNGDTFYID
+330 
-340 RGVGT
+340 
-345 FVGNISDIPNNPT
+345 
-358 SIYTYEHGQHVL
+358 
-370 NIIHPIQKTIS
+370 
-381 ASDDSFT
+381 FT
-388 YNNVSY
+388 YNDLLSILNSVVTCNIDSTAASTIQNFLNSY
-394 SNDYVIAWAL
+394 GNYFIVGNFSYNQSFEGWSYLTIKA
-404 LYGGGSSLHSVEGIG
+404 YETYTIGSSIRLAHTEYRNNMHKLTTYGKGYGLNYKILSASVNSSGSSTVDDNIPAVGIG
-419 TQDGAKTPDLSGVDQ
+419 YLNKDTYIFTNANITEISLEGTGTQSGATIPDLSKIDQ

-566 LWSPNFIDQLLKM
+566 LWSPNFIDQLKKM
-579 FNNPSEAIIGLHKVF
+579 FNDPAEAIIGLHKVF

-645 FTDVSLYLPFIG
+645 FTDISLYLPFIG

-666 LRSTINIVYHADVI
+666 LRSSINIIYHADVI

-707 VEYPLSSG
+707 VEYPLSNG
-715 SYIGMI
+715 SYMGMI
-721 TGALSLGAGI
+721 TGALSLTLGVATAVATKGVVPALVGAG
-731 AGTIASGGNM
+731 
-741 IPAMMGATAGL
+741 AGL
-752 GRMHNDVSRGG
+752 GRMHNDVERSGG
-763 SFSGNAGAMGIKKPY
+763 FAGNAGAMGIKKPY

-795 VGKPSNYTTKLSS
+795 VGKPSNYTTTIGACK
-808 CSGFVKVLECHI
+808 GFTKVDTVHI
-820 ENVNATSS
+820 ENVDATSS
-828 ELTEI
+828 ELDELNQILTS
-833 ETLLKGGIIV
+833 GILV

>member
-1 MAEVKIDYGSALDQ
+1 MAEVKIDYNSALEQ
-15 ISKYYGQTSDQWFN
+15 VSKYYGQTSDQWFN
-29 IHTGNARPGTD
+29 IHTGTARPGTD

-60 VVGYYKNASIDV
+60 VIGYYKNASIDV

-104 AVEEGEFTE
+104 AVEEGDFTE

-124 TNEKFTKVTPNITGI
+124 TNEKFTKITPNITGI
-139 ASGILNAYVA
+139 AGGILNAYVA
-149 GAVGISMGKT
+149 ASVGISLGKT

-169 DIFNGIDPN
+169 DIYDGIDPN
-178 TINYKNYYGNVTG
+178 TTDYRDYYGNVAG
-191 GIFNAILGTDTT
+191 GIFNVILGTDAT

-215 FAAIALALQNKGALS
+215 FAAIALQLYNKGMFTNVVS
-230 SEIGLKNNNLDAFT
+230 KESIEDYSGKTFSDVPYMSYNDFKSYVYNNT
-244 VSTDFRMQF
+244 
-253 ISDFNAEEII
+253 I
-263 PNKYYSYA
+263 
-271 DMNGKISV
+271 
-279 TPSNSPVYFF
+279 PSNILEVLTNLESLYNMDDYFIWLTNVQF
-289 SYIKK
+289 
-294 GATSKD
+294 TTNPTTPLKD
-300 ISSLAFSKNAFRLH
+300 ISGGGIFFHLIKKSALANVKIDSDNKFIYTNAMV
-314 REYGG
+314 
-319 SPPYEYNATEI
+319 SDTI
-330 TYNGDTFYID
+330 TYFGIWLCNDYSPINYNRVSIIDYKIPTGYRYTLDDYHSKTVLGDYIK
-340 RGVGT
+340 
-345 FVGNISDIPNNPT
+345 NIGKVSYT
-358 SIYTYEHGQHVL
+358 SI
-370 NIIHPIQKTIS
+370 
-381 ASDDSFT
+381 
-388 YNNVSY
+388 
-394 SNDYVIAWAL
+394 
-404 LYGGGSSLHSVEGIG
+404 EGTG
-419 TQDGAKTPDLSGVDQ
+419 TQTGATIPDLSGVNQ

-524 TDTPTDTGNGDTPVV
+524 TDTPTDTGNGDTPIV

-552 YNPTEAQIRSFGAW
+552 YNPTEAQIKSFGAW
-566 LWSPNFIDQLLKM
+566 LWSPNFVDQLLKM

-627 CGTITLAEFF
+627 CGTIALAEFF

-752 GRMHNDVSRGG
+752 GRMHSDVSRSG

-795 VGKPSNYTTKLSS
+795 VGKPSNYTTTIGACK
-808 CSGFVKVLECHI
+808 GFTKVDTVHI
-820 ENVNATSS
+820 ENVDATSS
-828 ELTEI
+828 ELDELNQILTS
-833 ETLLKGGIIV
+833 GILV

>member
-1 MAEVKIDYGSALDQ
+1 MAEVKIDYNSALEQ
-15 ISKYYGQTSDQWFN
+15 VAKYYGQTSDQWFN

-60 VVGYYKNASIDV
+60 VIGYYKNASIDV

-169 DIFNGIDPN
+169 DIYNGIDPN
-178 TINYKNYYGNVTG
+178 TINYKDYYGNVAG

-215 FAAIALALQNKGALS
+215 FAAIALALQNKGVFTPGQTVNDIS
-230 SEIGLKNNNLDAFT
+230 NVTNVSGLDFKPASNNL
-244 VSTDFRMQF
+244 
-253 ISDFNAEEII
+253 
-263 PNKYYSYA
+263 
-271 DMNGKISV
+271 
-279 TPSNSPVYFF
+279 PVYDKKSYHVKYTNVEGVNRWDYTITLNGDGTIYTIYSDPDGSIYSF
-289 SYIKK
+289 SDKPFTQTVNSMGVY
-294 GATSKD
+294 
-300 ISSLAFSKNAFRLH
+300 
-314 REYGG
+314 
-319 SPPYEYNATEI
+319 PPNYVKHNSDSYTINGI
-330 TYNGDTFYID
+330 TYYGVSHNTLHAYRFSIMPFTPYLGGFSEGKPDWQMPSSAATWAYYFFNGEFST
-340 RGVGT
+340 T
-345 FVGNISDIPNNPT
+345 
-358 SIYTYEHGQHVL
+358 
-370 NIIHPIQKTIS
+370 
-381 ASDDSFT
+381 
-388 YNNVSY
+388 
-394 SNDYVIAWAL
+394 
-404 LYGGGSSLHSVEGIG
+404 GGIEGIG
-419 TQDGAKTPDLSGVDQ
+419 TQDGAKTPDLSGIDQ
-434 SGDTA
+434 NSDTA

-539 IPPTGTANALFAI
+539 IPPTGTSNALFAI
-552 YNPTEAQIRSFGAW
+552 YNPTEAQIKSFGAW
-566 LWSPNFIDQLLKM
+566 LWSADFIDQLKKM

-600 AEQNIKVGYLDSGV
+600 VEQNIKVGYLDSGV

-707 VEYPLSSG
+707 VQYPLSSG
-715 SYIGMI
+715 SYMGMI
-721 TGALSLGAGI
+721 TGALSLTVGVATAVATKGVVPALLGAG
-731 AGTIASGGNM
+731 
-741 IPAMMGATAGL
+741 AGL
-752 GRMHNDVSRGG
+752 GRMHNDVERSGG
-763 SFSGNAGAMGIKKPY
+763 FAGNAGAMGIKKPY

-795 VGKPSNYTTKLSS
+795 VGKPSNYTTTIGACK
-808 CSGFVKVLECHI
+808 GFTKVDTVHI
-820 ENVNATSS
+820 ENVDATSS
-828 ELTEI
+828 ELDELNQILTN
-833 ETLLKGGIIV
+833 GILV

>member
-1 MAEVKIDYGSALDQ
+1 MAEVKIDYYSALDQ
-15 ISKYYGQTSDQWFN
+15 IEKYYGQTSDQWFN
-29 IHTGNARPGTD
+29 IETGTARPGTD
-40 EFNSIMNQAGV
+40 EFNSIMNQAGI
-51 SVEYGKNGS
+51 SVEYGKNSGN
-60 VVGYYKNASIDV
+60 VIGYYKNVDIDV

-124 TNEKFTKVTPNITGI
+124 ANEKFTKVTPNITGI

-169 DIFNGIDPN
+169 DIYNGIDPN
-178 TINYKNYYGNVTG
+178 TINYKDYYGTAVG
-191 GIFNAILGTDTT
+191 GFFNAILGTDST
-203 TGKTQAYLDIND
+203 TGKSQMYLDAND
-215 FAAIALALQNKGALS
+215 FAAIALQLYNKGMFSTGYPTVPDNNEFNIACPS
-230 SEIGLKNNNLDAFT
+230 FSFANIG
-244 VSTDFRMQF
+244 
-253 ISDFNAEEII
+253 
-263 PNKYYSYA
+263 
-271 DMNGKISV
+271 
-279 TPSNSPVYFF
+279 
-289 SYIKK
+289 K
-294 GATSKD
+294 GAISTTGSPSTYQFKVDESNEDKYAVNFYWGYGKEVGALVASKENFSLTYRGNHGYLTHRT
-300 ISSLAFSKNAFRLH
+300 IIKNKPVWFFYNTESNGVVMFPNAPTMSSLTPPQYWSNYTNFMAWLMV
-314 REYGG
+314 YGG
-319 SPPYEYNATEI
+319 YTSSQME
-330 TYNGDTFYID
+330 
-340 RGVGT
+340 GT
-345 FVGNISDIPNNPT
+345 
-358 SIYTYEHGQHVL
+358 
-370 NIIHPIQKTIS
+370 
-381 ASDDSFT
+381 
-388 YNNVSY
+388 
-394 SNDYVIAWAL
+394 
-404 LYGGGSSLHSVEGIG
+404 G
-419 TQDGAKTPDLSGVDQ
+419 TQDGATIPDLSGVDPN
-434 SGDTA
+434 SDTA
-439 IADAIQKIYDLLPS
+439 IADALKKIYEILPS
-453 LKDNAVTQTVVQPD
+453 LKDNAITQTVVQPD
-467 GSTKEITYVP
+467 GSTREITYIPV
-477 IAIPDNIENPTS
+477 AVPDNIENPTS
-489 SDNSTQADPTVDPS
+489 SDNSTQADPAVDPS
-503 KMTDPSTDPLL
+503 ATPDPSTDPLL

-524 TDTPTDTGNGDTPVV
+524 TDTPTDTGNGDTPIV

-552 YNPTEAQIRSFGAW
+552 YNPTEAQIKSFGAW
-566 LWSPNFIDQLLKM
+566 LWSANFIDQLKKM

-707 VEYPLSSG
+707 VQYPLSSG
-715 SYIGMI
+715 SYMGMI
-721 TGALSLGAGI
+721 TGALSLTVGVATAVATKGVVPALLGAG
-731 AGTIASGGNM
+731 
-741 IPAMMGATAGL
+741 AGL
-752 GRMHNDVSRGG
+752 GRMHNDVERSGG
-763 SFSGNAGAMGIKKPY
+763 FAGNAGAMGIKKPY

-795 VGKPSNYTTKLSS
+795 VGKPSNYTTTIGACK
-808 CSGFVKVLECHI
+808 GFTKVDTVHI
-820 ENVNATSS
+820 ENVDATSS
-828 ELTEI
+828 ELDELNQILTS
-833 ETLLKGGIIV
+833 GILV

>member
-1 MAEVKIDYGSALDQ
+1 MAEVKIDYYSALDQ
-15 ISKYYGQTSDQWFN
+15 IEKYYGQTSDQWFN
-29 IHTGNARPGTD
+29 IETGTARPGTD
-40 EFNSIMNQAGV
+40 EFNSIMNQAGI
-51 SVEYGKNGS
+51 SVEYGKNSGN
-60 VVGYYKNASIDV
+60 VVGYYKNVDIDV
-72 TGSTTPTVPNNS
+72 SGSTTPTVPNNS

-104 AVEEGEFTE
+104 AVEEGDFTE

-169 DIFNGIDPN
+169 DIYNGIDPN
-178 TINYKNYYGNVTG
+178 TINYKDYYGNVAG

-215 FAAIALALQNKGALS
+215 FAAIALALQNKGVFTT
-230 SEIGLKNNNLDAFT
+230 EQKINNINNLPLHTPNIYSTPITLINSGTLKKLDNTYYYTITPPNKCRMICLYIPSTGEYAFILASKYSGQFT
-244 VSTDFRMQF
+244 VTTPKGSYDQPL
-253 ISDFNAEEII
+253 S
-263 PNKYYSYA
+263 PYSGKYY
-271 DMNGKISV
+271 G
-279 TPSNSPVYFF
+279 VYGR
-289 SYIKK
+289 S
-294 GATSKD
+294 
-300 ISSLAFSKNAFRLH
+300 
-314 REYGG
+314 
-319 SPPYEYNATEI
+319 ATEY
-330 TYNGDTFYID
+330 TYNGPYSRYQGKGGPVSGYNLDDMFSIMLN
-340 RGVGT
+340 GT
-345 FVGNISDIPNNPT
+345 VTESGI
-358 SIYTYEHGQHVL
+358 
-370 NIIHPIQKTIS
+370 
-381 ASDDSFT
+381 
-388 YNNVSY
+388 
-394 SNDYVIAWAL
+394 
-404 LYGGGSSLHSVEGIG
+404 EGIG
-419 TQDGAKTPDLSGVDQ
+419 KQDGAKTPDLSGVDQ

-477 IAIPDNIENPTS
+477 IAVPDNIENPTS

-566 LWSPNFIDQLLKM
+566 LWSANFIDQLKKM

-707 VEYPLSSG
+707 VQYPLSSG
-715 SYIGMI
+715 SYMGMI
-721 TGALSLGAGI
+721 TGALSLTVGVATAVATKGVVPALLGAG
-731 AGTIASGGNM
+731 
-741 IPAMMGATAGL
+741 AGL
-752 GRMHNDVSRGG
+752 GRMHNDVERSGG
-763 SFSGNAGAMGIKKPY
+763 FAGNAGAMGIKKPY

-795 VGKPSNYTTKLSS
+795 VGKPSNYTTTIGACK
-808 CSGFVKVLECHI
+808 GFTKVDTVHI
-820 ENVNATSS
+820 ENVDATSS
-828 ELTEI
+828 ELDELNQILTS
-833 ETLLKGGIIV
+833 GILV

>member
-1 MAEVKIDYGSALDQ
+1 MAEVKIDYYSALDQ

-29 IHTGNARPGTD
+29 IETGTAMPGTD

-51 SVEYGKNGS
+51 SVEYGKNSGN
-60 VVGYYKNASIDV
+60 VVGYYKNVDIDV

-104 AVEEGEFTE
+104 AVEEGDFTE

-124 TNEKFTKVTPNITGI
+124 ANEKFTKVTPNITGI

-169 DIFNGIDPN
+169 DIYGGIDPN
-178 TINYKNYYGNVTG
+178 TINYKDYYGNVAG

-215 FAAIALALQNKGALS
+215 FAAIALQLYNKGM
-230 SEIGLKNNNLDAFT
+230 FT
-244 VSTDFRMQF
+244 ITEGVPLVKEGNILGT
-253 ISDFNAEEII
+253 
-263 PNKYYSYA
+263 
-271 DMNGKISV
+271 
-279 TPSNSPVYFF
+279 NSF
-289 SYIKK
+289 SYVEIYCSDIYSDNYLNVKNPLYVINVNSQLKTTPTESNNWYWRFFNGSIIVASKSTVGGSVKSYTYDNKTVYYNTSNYGSVVLKDAISAQKIIDLYNSGIKLGSGTEATMGK
-294 GATSKD
+294 AAWLAVYGGYTAEKQLEGTGIQTGAT
-300 ISSLAFSKNAFRLH
+300 I
-314 REYGG
+314 
-319 SPPYEYNATEI
+319 
-330 TYNGDTFYID
+330 
-340 RGVGT
+340 
-345 FVGNISDIPNNPT
+345 
-358 SIYTYEHGQHVL
+358 
-370 NIIHPIQKTIS
+370 
-381 ASDDSFT
+381 
-388 YNNVSY
+388 
-394 SNDYVIAWAL
+394 
-404 LYGGGSSLHSVEGIG
+404 
-419 TQDGAKTPDLSGVDQ
+419 PDLSGVDQ
-434 SGDTA
+434 SSDTA

-566 LWSPNFIDQLLKM
+566 LWSANFIDQLKKM

-666 LRSTINIVYHADVI
+666 LRSSINIIYHADVI

-715 SYIGMI
+715 SYMGMI
-721 TGALSLGAGI
+721 TGALSLTVGVATAVATKGVVPALLGAG
-731 AGTIASGGNM
+731 
-741 IPAMMGATAGL
+741 AGL
-752 GRMHNDVSRGG
+752 GRMHNDVERSGG
-763 SFSGNAGAMGIKKPY
+763 FAGNAGAMGIKKPY

-795 VGKPSNYTTKLSS
+795 VGKPSNYTTTIGACK
-808 CSGFVKVLECHI
+808 GFTKVDTVHI
-820 ENVNATSS
+820 ENVDATSS
-828 ELTEI
+828 ELDELNQILTS
-833 ETLLKGGIIV
+833 GILV

>member
-1 MAEVKIDYGSALDQ
+1 MAEVKIDYDSALDQ

-29 IHTGNARPGTD
+29 IETGTARPGTD

-60 VVGYYKNASIDV
+60 VIGYYKNASIDV
-72 TGSTTPTVPNNS
+72 SGSTTPTVPNNS

-104 AVEEGEFTE
+104 TVEEGEFTE

-118 MTNPKN
+118 MTNTKN
-124 TNEKFTKVTPNITGI
+124 ANEKFTKVTPNITGI

-169 DIFNGIDPN
+169 DIFNGINPN
-178 TINYKNYYGNVTG
+178 TINYKDYYGNVAG

-215 FAAIALALQNKGALS
+215 FAAIALALQNKGIFNPVKKVTSDTTITEGSTTVTVKQSPQLQFIDGLPKDNAFILGDVNNQYYKWTVIPADGARFAWTAWLRSSDKPVIIYTIVSNKPFNVIREAYGHTYTFS
-230 SEIGLKNNNLDAFT
+230 SE
-244 VSTDFRMQF
+244 DFGNY
-253 ISDFNAEEII
+253 I
-263 PNKYYSYA
+263 
-271 DMNGKISV
+271 
-279 TPSNSPVYFF
+279 NS
-289 SYIKK
+289 
-294 GATSKD
+294 D
-300 ISSLAFSKNAFRLH
+300 ISSKYPLYYFTSAETPS
-314 REYGG
+314 YG
-319 SPPYEYNATEI
+319 I
-330 TYNGDTFYID
+330 
-340 RGVGT
+340 VGT
-345 FVGNISDIPNNPT
+345 PGGVNNDVYENMLNWSINDVNKKGYYSGCVGFS
-358 SIYTYEHGQHVL
+358 YFYG
-370 NIIHPIQKTIS
+370 
-381 ASDDSFT
+381 
-388 YNNVSY
+388 NNVIS
-394 SNDYVIAWAL
+394 
-404 LYGGGSSLHSVEGIG
+404 GGIEGIG

-524 TDTPTDTGNGDTPVV
+524 KDTPTDTGNGDTPVV

-552 YNPTEAQIRSFGAW
+552 YNPTEAQIKSFGAW
-566 LWSPNFIDQLLKM
+566 LWSANFIDQLKKM

-600 AEQNIKVGYLDSGV
+600 DEQNIKVGYLDSGV

-707 VEYPLSSG
+707 VEYPLSNG
-715 SYIGMI
+715 SYMGMI
-721 TGALSLGAGI
+721 TGALSLTVGVATAVATKGVVPALLGAG
-731 AGTIASGGNM
+731 
-741 IPAMMGATAGL
+741 AGL
-752 GRMHNDVSRGG
+752 GRMHNDVERSGG
-763 SFSGNAGAMGIKKPY
+763 FAGNAGAMGIKKPY

-795 VGKPSNYTTKLSS
+795 VGKPSNYTTTIGACK
-808 CSGFVKVLECHI
+808 GFTKVDTVHI
-820 ENVNATSS
+820 ENVDATSS
-828 ELTEI
+828 ELDELNQILTS
-833 ETLLKGGIIV
+833 GILV

>member
-1 MAEVKIDYGSALDQ
+1 MAEVKIDYNSALDQ

-29 IHTGNARPGTD
+29 IHTGTARPGTD

-60 VVGYYKNASIDV
+60 VIGYYKNANIDV

-104 AVEEGEFTE
+104 AVEEGDFTE

-124 TNEKFTKVTPNITGI
+124 ANEKFTKVTPNITGI

-169 DIFNGIDPN
+169 DIYNGIDPN
-178 TINYKNYYGNVTG
+178 TINYKDYYGNVAG

-215 FAAIALALQNKGALS
+215 FAAIALQLYNKGMFTNVVSKEPIGDYKDKTFSDLPYMS
-230 SEIGLKNNNLDAFT
+230 YNDFKSFVYNNTIPSNILEILTNLESLYNMDDYFIGLLNVQFT
-244 VSTDFRMQF
+244 TNPTTPLKQISGGSNRFLYLIKKSALANATIYRDNKFRYTNDM
-253 ISDFNAEEII
+253 ISDTILYRCGYESKN
-263 PNKYYSYA
+263 Y
-271 DMNGKISV
+271 
-279 TPSNSPVYFF
+279 SPVNYSNFVISNDKLSTGSLYKIDDF
-289 SYIKK
+289 HSTWMLTDEIRNIGKVSYTSIEGTGTQT
-294 GATSKD
+294 GAT
-300 ISSLAFSKNAFRLH
+300 I
-314 REYGG
+314 
-319 SPPYEYNATEI
+319 
-330 TYNGDTFYID
+330 
-340 RGVGT
+340 
-345 FVGNISDIPNNPT
+345 
-358 SIYTYEHGQHVL
+358 
-370 NIIHPIQKTIS
+370 
-381 ASDDSFT
+381 
-388 YNNVSY
+388 
-394 SNDYVIAWAL
+394 
-404 LYGGGSSLHSVEGIG
+404 
-419 TQDGAKTPDLSGVDQ
+419 PDLSGVDQ

-453 LKDNAVTQTVVQPD
+453 LRDNAVTQTVVQPD

-566 LWSPNFIDQLLKM
+566 LWSANFIDQLKKM

-600 AEQNIKVGYLDSGV
+600 DEQNIKVGYLDSGV

-645 FTDVSLYLPFIG
+645 FTDISLYLPFIG

-666 LRSTINIVYHADVI
+666 LRSSINIIYHADVI

-707 VEYPLSSG
+707 VEYPLSNG
-715 SYIGMI
+715 SYMGMI
-721 TGALSLGAGI
+721 TGALSLTVGVATAVATKGVVPALLGAG
-731 AGTIASGGNM
+731 
-741 IPAMMGATAGL
+741 AGL
-752 GRMHNDVSRGG
+752 GRMHNDVERSGG
-763 SFSGNAGAMGIKKPY
+763 FAGNAGAMGIKKPY

-795 VGKPSNYTTKLSS
+795 VGKPSNYTTTIGACK
-808 CSGFVKVLECHI
+808 GFTKVDTVHI
-820 ENVNATSS
+820 ENVDATSS
-828 ELTEI
+828 ELDELNQILTN
-833 ETLLKGGIIV
+833 GILV

>member
-1 MAEVKIDYGSALDQ
+1 MAEVKIDYNSALDQ

-29 IHTGNARPGTD
+29 IHTGTARPGTD

-60 VVGYYKNASIDV
+60 VIGYYKNANIDV
-72 TGSTTPTVPNNS
+72 SGSTTPTVPNNS

-169 DIFNGIDPN
+169 DIYNGIDPN
-178 TINYKNYYGNVTG
+178 TINYKDYYGTVAG
-191 GIFNAILGTDTT
+191 GIFNAILGTDSTS
-203 TGKTQAYLDIND
+203 GKTQMYLDAND
-215 FAAIALALQNKGALS
+215 FAAIALQLYSKGMFTDVITKASLDNYNNKTFNDLPYMS
-230 SEIGLKNNNLDAFT
+230 YNEFKSFVINNTIPSNISEILTSLE
-244 VSTDFRMQF
+244 STYNMDDYFIWLTSVQFNTNPNTPLQYINGSAIDF
-253 ISDFNAEEII
+253 ISLI
-263 PNKYYSYA
+263 PKNVLANTKIHEDNTYIFTRSIRDSTITYGISYYTRDYAPVKYENFVISNYKIPAGYHYSFVDYH
-271 DMNGKISV
+271 S
-279 TPSNSPVYFF
+279 T
-289 SYIKK
+289 
-294 GATSKD
+294 
-300 ISSLAFSKNAFRLH
+300 SSLSDVIFNIGNVTHSSI
-314 REYGG
+314 E
-319 SPPYEYNATEI
+319 
-330 TYNGDTFYID
+330 
-340 RGVGT
+340 GT
-345 FVGNISDIPNNPT
+345 
-358 SIYTYEHGQHVL
+358 
-370 NIIHPIQKTIS
+370 
-381 ASDDSFT
+381 
-388 YNNVSY
+388 
-394 SNDYVIAWAL
+394 
-404 LYGGGSSLHSVEGIG
+404 G
-419 TQDGAKTPDLSGVDQ
+419 TQNGAKIPDLSGVDQ
-434 SGDTA
+434 NSDTA
-439 IADAIQKIYDLLPS
+439 IADALKKIYEILPS
-453 LKDNAVTQTVVQPD
+453 LKDNAITQTVVQPD
-467 GSTKEITYVP
+467 GSTREITYIPV
-477 IAIPDNIENPTS
+477 AVPDNIENPTS

-503 KMTDPSTDPLL
+503 ATPDPSTDPLL

-524 TDTPTDTGNGDTPVV
+524 KDTPTDTGNGDTPVV

-552 YNPTEAQIRSFGAW
+552 YNPTEAQIKSFGAW

-579 FNNPSEAIIGLHKVF
+579 FNNPAEAIIGLHKVF

-666 LRSTINIVYHADVI
+666 LRSTINIVYHVDVI

-741 IPAMMGATAGL
+741 IPAMMGASAGL
-752 GRMHNDVSRGG
+752 GRMRSYTERSGG
-763 SFSGNAGAMGIKKPY
+763 FSGNAGAMGIKKPY

-795 VGKPSNYTTKLSS
+795 VGKPSNYTTTIGACK
-808 CSGFVKVLECHI
+808 GFTKVDTVHI
-820 ENVNATSS
+820 ENVDATSS
-828 ELTEI
+828 ELDELNQILTS
-833 ETLLKGGIIV
+833 GILV

>member
-1 MAEVKIDYGSALDQ
+1 MAEVKIDYYDALEQ
-15 ISKYYGQTSDQWFN
+15 VQKYYGQTSDQWFN
-29 IHTGNARPGTD
+29 IHTGTARPGTD

-51 SVEYGKNGS
+51 SVEYGKNSGN
-60 VVGYYKNASIDV
+60 VVGYYKNVDIDV

-104 AVEEGEFTE
+104 AVEEGDFTE

-118 MTNPKN
+118 ITNPKN
-124 TNEKFTKVTPNITGI
+124 ANEKFTKVTPNITGI

-178 TINYKNYYGNVTG
+178 TINYKDYYGNVAG

-215 FAAIALALQNKGALS
+215 FAAIALELQNKGVLSKTETYLS
-230 SEIGLKNNNLDAFT
+230 SN
-244 VSTDFRMQF
+244 TDEFELNSYNIKFLQ
-253 ISDFNAEEII
+253 SFNAEIMNDGVKYQGNESNRYFCLLSHTDPVYICSNTSQNAYYNVYMFSKSSFVVKWVEGSSTLSNDVSKNSGTVLGHQCYVLGQQSNNKYNNYKI
-263 PNKYYSYA
+263 PNYSYSYQNNFLQTIN
-271 DMNGKISV
+271 NGV
-279 TPSNSPVYFF
+279 T
-289 SYIKK
+289 
-294 GATSKD
+294 
-300 ISSLAFSKNAFRLH
+300 
-314 REYGG
+314 EYYKFPNVNGYPLG
-319 SPPYEYNATEI
+319 YKAVIFIAALYGNGQEI
-330 TYNGDTFYID
+330 TSGGID
-340 RGVGT
+340 
-345 FVGNISDIPNNPT
+345 
-358 SIYTYEHGQHVL
+358 
-370 NIIHPIQKTIS
+370 
-381 ASDDSFT
+381 
-388 YNNVSY
+388 
-394 SNDYVIAWAL
+394 
-404 LYGGGSSLHSVEGIG
+404 GIG

-453 LKDNAVTQTVVQPD
+453 LQDNAVTQTVVQPD

-552 YNPTEAQIRSFGAW
+552 YNPTEAQIKSFGAW

-752 GRMHNDVSRGG
+752 GRMHNDVSRSG

-795 VGKPSNYTTKLSS
+795 VGKPSNYTTTIGACK
-808 CSGFVKVLECHI
+808 GFTKVDTVHI
-820 ENVNATSS
+820 ENVDATSS
-828 ELTEI
+828 ELDELNQILTS
-833 ETLLKGGIIV
+833 GILV

>member
-1 MAEVKIDYGSALDQ
+1 MAEVKIDYYSALEQ
-15 ISKYYGQTSDQWFN
+15 VQKYYGQTSDQWFN
-29 IHTGNARPGTD
+29 IHTGTARPGTD

-51 SVEYGKNGS
+51 SVEYGKNSGN
-60 VVGYYKNASIDV
+60 VIGYYKNVDIDV
-72 TGSTTPTVPNNS
+72 SGSTTPTVPNNS

-104 AVEEGEFTE
+104 AVEEGDFTE

-169 DIFNGIDPN
+169 DIYNGIDPN
-178 TINYKNYYGNVTG
+178 TIDYKDYYGNVAG

-215 FAAIALALQNKGALS
+215 FAAIALALQNKGFFNTGGFTPAESQTSGTIRITELQNPDTIMHYS
-230 SEIGLKNNNLDAFT
+230 MSNWSGSASIAVINKVNELTNYENKLFAFT
-244 VSTDFRMQF
+244 NVRNYSSAGGRIAYVSKEPININSSYSVNDSIECYDIDGS
-253 ISDFNAEEII
+253 ISND
-263 PNKYYSYA
+263 
-271 DMNGKISV
+271 
-279 TPSNSPVYFF
+279 
-289 SYIKK
+289 
-294 GATSKD
+294 
-300 ISSLAFSKNAFRLH
+300 
-314 REYGG
+314 
-319 SPPYEYNATEI
+319 
-330 TYNGDTFYID
+330 D
-340 RGVGT
+340 RD
-345 FVGNISDIPNNPT
+345 S
-358 SIYTYEHGQHVL
+358 QHVL
-370 NIIHPIQKTIS
+370 IESKITRYSIS
-381 ASDDSFT
+381 QFIGINP
-388 YNNVSY
+388 Y
-394 SNDYVIAWAL
+394 NDYI
-404 LYGGGSSLHSVEGIG
+404 GNINGSVKSAVDGVG
-419 TQDGAKTPDLSGVDQ
+419 TQDGAKTPNLSGVDQ

-524 TDTPTDTGNGDTPVV
+524 KDTPTDTGNGDTPVV

-552 YNPTEAQIRSFGAW
+552 YNPTEAQIKSFGAW

-645 FTDVSLYLPFIG
+645 FTDVSLYLPFVG

-752 GRMHNDVSRGG
+752 GRMHNDVSRSG

-795 VGKPSNYTTKLSS
+795 VGKPSNYTTTIGACK
-808 CSGFVKVLECHI
+808 GFTKVDTVHI
-820 ENVNATSS
+820 ENVDATSS
-828 ELTEI
+828 ELDELNQILTN
-833 ETLLKGGIIV
+833 GILV

>member
-1 MAEVKIDYGSALDQ
+1 MAEVKIDYNSALEQ
-15 ISKYYGQTSDQWFN
+15 VSKYYGQTSDQWFN
-29 IHTGNARPGTD
+29 IHTGTARPGTD

-60 VVGYYKNASIDV
+60 VIGYYKNASIDV

-169 DIFNGIDPN
+169 DIYNGIDPN
-178 TINYKNYYGNVTG
+178 TIDYKDYYGNVAG

-215 FAAIALALQNKGALS
+215 FAAIALQLYNKGFFDKEKYVANGYDSISGYKLQS
-230 SEIGLKNNNLDAFT
+230 NNYKFPLNIMSIPSDKLFIYRSGSNYLYYNGGEYAVVPGYNSDNELFYYAYSKKRNITFYDSHKNTTYTVGDNYFTINGEIIYYASIGGGTGSKLNPNNNNFDVPFLDKPGYQDIAH
-244 VSTDFRMQF
+244 
-253 ISDFNAEEII
+253 II
-263 PNKYYSYA
+263 YDNKL
-271 DMNGKISV
+271 
-279 TPSNSPVYFF
+279 F
-289 SYIKK
+289 SLQSSIEGLGNQT
-294 GATSKD
+294 GAT
-300 ISSLAFSKNAFRLH
+300 I
-314 REYGG
+314 
-319 SPPYEYNATEI
+319 
-330 TYNGDTFYID
+330 
-340 RGVGT
+340 
-345 FVGNISDIPNNPT
+345 
-358 SIYTYEHGQHVL
+358 
-370 NIIHPIQKTIS
+370 
-381 ASDDSFT
+381 
-388 YNNVSY
+388 
-394 SNDYVIAWAL
+394 
-404 LYGGGSSLHSVEGIG
+404 
-419 TQDGAKTPDLSGVDQ
+419 PDLSGVDQ

-439 IADAIQKIYDLLPS
+439 IADAIQKIYGLLPS

-477 IAIPDNIENPTS
+477 IAVPDNIENPTS

-552 YNPTEAQIRSFGAW
+552 YNPTEAQIKSFGAW

-752 GRMHNDVSRGG
+752 GRMHNDVSRSG

-795 VGKPSNYTTKLSS
+795 VGKPSNYTTTIGACK
-808 CSGFVKVLECHI
+808 GFTKVDTVHI
-820 ENVNATSS
+820 ENVDATSS
-828 ELTEI
+828 ELDELNQILTN
-833 ETLLKGGIIV
+833 GILV

>member
-1 MAEVKIDYGSALDQ
+1 MAEVKIDYYDALDQ
-15 ISKYYGQTSDQWFN
+15 IEKYYGQTSDQWFN
-29 IHTGNARPGTD
+29 IETGTARPGTD

-51 SVEYGKNGS
+51 SVEYGKNSGN
-60 VVGYYKNASIDV
+60 VIGYYKNVDIDV
-72 TGSTTPTVPNNS
+72 SGSTTPTVPNNS

-124 TNEKFTKVTPNITGI
+124 ANEKFTKVTPNITGI

-169 DIFNGIDPN
+169 DIFNGINPN
-178 TINYKNYYGNVTG
+178 TIDYKDYYGNVAG

-215 FAAIALALQNKGALS
+215 FAAIALALQNKG
-230 SEIGLKNNNLDAFT
+230 
-244 VSTDFRMQF
+244 V
-253 ISDFNAEEII
+253 FNAEENTFTNENLNEFDKDNYKCQFVTNFTLEPVGLDKKYNGNDAGRYHQLLEKNDSVYAGSVLSTS
-263 PNKYYSYA
+263 PNYPYDFIYFVSKKPFKTVEEDGRIKVSKQINTLLGTVYTISFTTLHDNNNASYKYPSGVTIFTVIANGVLNSYA
-271 DMNGKISV
+271 TVATTSL
-279 TPSNSPVYFF
+279 TSPDE
-289 SYIKK
+289 
-294 GATSKD
+294 AM
-300 ISSLAFSKNAFRLH
+300 
-314 REYGG
+314 
-319 SPPYEYNATEI
+319 PYA
-330 TYNGDTFYID
+330 G
-340 RGVGT
+340 
-345 FVGNISDIPNNPT
+345 
-358 SIYTYEHGQHVL
+358 
-370 NIIHPIQKTIS
+370 
-381 ASDDSFT
+381 
-388 YNNVSY
+388 
-394 SNDYVIAWAL
+394 L
-404 LYGGGSSLHSVEGIG
+404 LYGNGIDKTIGGIDGIG

-524 TDTPTDTGNGDTPVV
+524 TDTPTDTGNGDTPIV

-566 LWSPNFIDQLLKM
+566 LWSANFIDQLKKM

-707 VEYPLSSG
+707 VQYPLSSG
-715 SYIGMI
+715 SYMGMI
-721 TGALSLGAGI
+721 TGALSLTLGVATAVATKGVAPALLGAG
-731 AGTIASGGNM
+731 
-741 IPAMMGATAGL
+741 AGL
-752 GRMHNDVSRGG
+752 GRMHNDVERSGG
-763 SFSGNAGAMGIKKPY
+763 FAGNAGAMGIKKPY

-795 VGKPSNYTTKLSS
+795 VGKPSNYTTTIGACK
-808 CSGFVKVLECHI
+808 GFTKVDTVHI
-820 ENVNATSS
+820 ENVDATSS
-828 ELTEI
+828 ELDELNQILTN
-833 ETLLKGGIIV
+833 GILV

>member
-1 MAEVKIDYGSALDQ
+1 MAEVKIDYYSALDQ

-29 IHTGNARPGTD
+29 IETGAAIPGSD
-40 EFNSIMNQAGV
+40 EFNSIMNQAGI
-51 SVEYGKNGS
+51 SVEYSKNGNIL
-60 VVGYYKNASIDV
+60 GYYKNASIDV

-104 AVEEGEFTE
+104 AVENGDFTE

-169 DIFNGIDPN
+169 DIYNGIDPN
-178 TINYKNYYGNVTG
+178 TIDYKDYYGNVAG
-191 GIFNAILGTDTT
+191 GIFYAILGTDTT

-215 FAAIALALQNKGALS
+215 FAAIALALQNKGVFNTGRFTPAESQTSGNIHITKLQS
-230 SEIGLKNNNLDAFT
+230 PDTIMSFSMANWSVSARSEVISKVKELTNYENKLFAFT
-244 VSTDFRMQF
+244 DLR
-253 ISDFNAEEII
+253 N
-263 PNKYYSYA
+263 Y
-271 DMNGKISV
+271 
-279 TPSNSPVYFF
+279 NSAGGRIAYV
-289 SYIKK
+289 
-294 GATSKD
+294 SKD
-300 ISSLAFSKNAFRLH
+300 PININKSYNVNDSIDCYGIYASIHNDNDDESVSINENKIISYSISEFIGK
-314 REYGG
+314 
-319 SPPYEYNATEI
+319 SPYS
-330 TYNGDTFYID
+330 DYI
-340 RGVGT
+340 
-345 FVGNISDIPNNPT
+345 GNINGT
-358 SIYTYEHGQHVL
+358 VE
-370 NIIHPIQKTIS
+370 S
-381 ASDDSFT
+381 AID
-388 YNNVSY
+388 
-394 SNDYVIAWAL
+394 
-404 LYGGGSSLHSVEGIG
+404 GIG
-419 TQDGAKTPDLSGVDQ
+419 TQENAKTPDLSGVNQ

-524 TDTPTDTGNGDTPVV
+524 KDTPTDTGNGDTPVV

-552 YNPTEAQIRSFGAW
+552 YNPTEAQIKSFGAW
-566 LWSPNFIDQLLKM
+566 LWSANFIDQLKKM

-707 VEYPLSSG
+707 VQYPLSSG
-715 SYIGMI
+715 SYMGMI
-721 TGALSLGAGI
+721 TGALSLTLGVATAVATKGVAPALLGAG
-731 AGTIASGGNM
+731 
-741 IPAMMGATAGL
+741 AGL
-752 GRMHNDVSRGG
+752 GRMHNDVERSGG
-763 SFSGNAGAMGIKKPY
+763 FAGNAGAMGIKKPY

-795 VGKPSNYTTKLSS
+795 VGKPSNYTTTIGACK
-808 CSGFVKVLECHI
+808 GFTKVDTVHI
-820 ENVNATSS
+820 ENVDATSS
-828 ELTEI
+828 ELDELNQILTN
-833 ETLLKGGIIV
+833 GILV

>member
-1 MAEVKIDYGSALDQ
+1 MAEVKIDYNSALDQ

-29 IHTGNARPGTD
+29 IETGTARPGTD

-60 VVGYYKNASIDV
+60 VIGYYKNASIDV

-104 AVEEGEFTE
+104 AVEEGDFTE

-124 TNEKFTKVTPNITGI
+124 ANEKFTKVTPNITGI

-159 ITNILYQVNP
+159 ITNILYQVKP
-169 DIFNGIDPN
+169 DIFNGINPN
-178 TINYKNYYGNVTG
+178 TIDYKDYYGNVAG
-191 GIFNAILGTDTT
+191 GIFNAILGTDAT

-215 FAAIALALQNKGALS
+215 FAAIALALQNLGVF
-230 SEIGLKNNNLDAFT
+230 SEEHRESYGNIKVNNKDYEITTPVYSLETNNVNIPFDNGEIYKVSNVVINSTKPVYMFVLGTTNYYFVTSDISATHTISNVGYISTDIFT
-244 VSTDFRMQF
+244 VNNIKYKIFDGPSGSGFTQ
-253 ISDFNAEEII
+253 II
-263 PNKYYSYA
+263 P
-271 DMNGKISV
+271 
-279 TPSNSPVYFF
+279 PSS
-289 SYIKK
+289 
-294 GATSKD
+294 
-300 ISSLAFSKNAFRLH
+300 
-314 REYGG
+314 
-319 SPPYEYNATEI
+319 
-330 TYNGDTFYID
+330 
-340 RGVGT
+340 
-345 FVGNISDIPNNPT
+345 
-358 SIYTYEHGQHVL
+358 
-370 NIIHPIQKTIS
+370 IQKNINIFGKK
-381 ASDDSFT
+381 AL
-388 YNNVSY
+388 NVA
-394 SNDYVIAWAL
+394 IAVL
-404 LYGGGSSLHSVEGIG
+404 LGNYKVVGGIDGIG
-419 TQDGAKTPDLSGVDQ
+419 TQANAKTPDLSGVDQ

-524 TDTPTDTGNGDTPVV
+524 KDTPTDTGNGDTPVV

-566 LWSPNFIDQLLKM
+566 LWSANFIDQLKKM

-707 VEYPLSSG
+707 VQYPLSSG
-715 SYIGMI
+715 SYMGMI
-721 TGALSLGAGI
+721 TGALSLTVGVATAVATKGVVPALLGAG
-731 AGTIASGGNM
+731 
-741 IPAMMGATAGL
+741 AGL
-752 GRMHNDVSRGG
+752 GRMHNDVERSGG
-763 SFSGNAGAMGIKKPY
+763 FAGNAGAMGIKKPY

-795 VGKPSNYTTKLSS
+795 VGKPSNYTTTIGACK
-808 CSGFVKVLECHI
+808 GFTKVDTVHI
-820 ENVNATSS
+820 ENVDATSS
-828 ELTEI
+828 ELDELNQILTS
-833 ETLLKGGIIV
+833 GILV

>member
-1 MAEVKIDYGSALDQ
+1 MAEVKIDYNSALDQ
-15 ISKYYGQTSDQWFN
+15 IAKYYGQTSDQWFN

-51 SVEYGKNGS
+51 SVEYGKNSGN
-60 VVGYYKNASIDV
+60 VVGYYKNVDIDV
-72 TGSTTPTVPNNS
+72 SGSTTPTVPNNS

-104 AVEEGEFTE
+104 TVEEGDFTE

-169 DIFNGIDPN
+169 DIYNGIDPN
-178 TINYKNYYGNVTG
+178 TINYKDYYGNVAG

-215 FAAIALALQNKGALS
+215 FAAIALQLYNKGM
-230 SEIGLKNNNLDAFT
+230 FT
-244 VSTDFRMQF
+244 YSKKTDFNSNIYKDNTDF
-253 ISDFNAEEII
+253 VKKFLEINKSVYFSDFSKFITSE
-263 PNKYYSYA
+263 YW
-271 DMNGKISV
+271 G
-279 TPSNSPVYFF
+279 F
-289 SYIKK
+289 S
-294 GATSKD
+294 GATSTG
-300 ISSLAFSKNAFRLH
+300 IG
-314 REYGG
+314 Y
-319 SPPYEYNATEI
+319 
-330 TYNGDTFYID
+330 FYIVKHSESDYRIHFGVANKIPVTAGDSSFPSSSTSENYPTLKEYSNLTTSTLGDYYYYD
-340 RGVGT
+340 RYT
-345 FVGNISDIPNNPT
+345 SCNPNDSKFNADVLP
-358 SIYTYEHGQHVL
+358 IYDLTEYYACHSG
-370 NIIHPIQKTIS
+370 IGIS
-381 ASDDSFT
+381 AI
-388 YNNVSY
+388 
-394 SNDYVIAWAL
+394 IANYAETKTT
-404 LYGGGSSLHSVEGIG
+404 SLEGTG
-419 TQDGAKTPDLSGVDQ
+419 TQTGATIPDLSGVDQ
-434 SGDTA
+434 NSDTA

-477 IAIPDNIENPTS
+477 IAVPDNIENPTS
-489 SDNSTQADPTVDPS
+489 SDNSTQANPTVDPS

-524 TDTPTDTGNGDTPVV
+524 KDTPTDTGNGDTPVV

-552 YNPTEAQIRSFGAW
+552 YNPTEAQIKSFGAW

-752 GRMHNDVSRGG
+752 SRMHSDVSRSG

-795 VGKPSNYTTKLSS
+795 VGKPSNYTTTIGACK
-808 CSGFVKVLECHI
+808 GFTKVDTVHI
-820 ENVNATSS
+820 ENVDATSS
-828 ELTEI
+828 ELDELNQILTN
-833 ETLLKGGIIV
+833 GILV